1 MWLEKKGILLV
12 SSSAMALGP
21 ATVEIFE
28 GTAPKGEPVT
38 WTHVN
43 NYYNNTFEH
52 MTWTGVGD
60 FGLVAGRTYFAECT
74 IRYGGSDGMLNPY
87 KVTVPFSVPTSQKVF
102 ELTQKVEQL
111 AWSIEASNSAVRNA
125 VMTQT
130 NTVIGQTQAIA
141 NKIGTSI
148 DKALD
153 ESLRDVTSEVGRVL
167 TATGVESLP
176 TRIET
181 MRTQVVDE
189 ITREVEPH
197 IVSGIVNRETV
208 VKEGESV
215 TIKYRAESGLSP
227 VVTVYDPNNL
237 QKVSNAPMKEIGKS
251 GVYEYDVK
259 FDKVGDYTVLTSE
272 PTRGTMDAMTMTAL
286 NTSLQDVSS
295 QVSAIMG
302 STSRLSSVDDTMTTL
317 DAQLA
322 TIMNAIGSLA
332 NPGGELSEGLEK
344 TVESM
349 LDPVVAALRKV
360 ASDMQSLGGAE
371 GFNLDDVYEVSD
383 KQSKDIKAL
392 SNKTIELRNMLE
404 FIRDMMNQK
413 FSDEPVIKTWYES
426 GSVILKVLIANPS
439 KTLTR
444 KVPFKYYLPKEVK
457 KDHIMDKEDLDL
469 GYDTQQSLYY
479 VYKDVELKPNESRR
493 LYVEIEDIWV
503 IDGKEIVSLK
513 QQAQK
518 FSDALVKG
526 PYAERS
532 GFLKKEIDRRLDD
545 ITRKQ
550 NEAVMVNPEEHISTY
565 RENIKVLAAVKE
577 DILELE
583 RLANRVMRVAPMAT
597 WKMIIAIIGF
607 LAVLSIG
614 FFIFWQ
620 SKLKDVNTLT
630 SDASSQPKAEEKPI
644 EAENR
649 EHDEQK
655 VDIDDI
661 KKKLEEGG

>member
-1 MWLEKKGILLV
+1 
-12 SSSAMALGP
+12 
-21 ATVEIFE
+21 
-28 GTAPKGEPVT
+28 
-38 WTHVN
+38 
-43 NYYNNTFEH
+43 
-52 MTWTGVGD
+52 
-60 FGLVAGRTYFAECT
+60 
-74 IRYGGSDGMLNPY
+74 
-87 KVTVPFSVPTSQKVF
+87 
-102 ELTQKVEQL
+102 
-111 AWSIEASNSAVRNA
+111 
-125 VMTQT
+125 
-130 NTVIGQTQAIA
+130 
-141 NKIGTSI
+141 
-148 DKALD
+148 
-153 ESLRDVTSEVGRVL
+153 
-167 TATGVESLP
+167 
-176 TRIET
+176 
-181 MRTQVVDE
+181 
-189 ITREVEPH
+189 
-197 IVSGIVNRETV
+197 
-208 VKEGESV
+208 
-215 TIKYRAESGLSP
+215 
-227 VVTVYDPNNL
+227 
-237 QKVSNAPMKEIGKS
+237 MKEIGKS

-302 STSRLSSVDDTMTTL
+302 STSGLSSVDDTMTTL

-620 SKLKDVNTLT
+620 TKLKDVNTLT
-630 SDASSQPKAEEKPI
+630 SDASAQPKAEDKPV